1 MFDNVQFAK
10 PDNKCCEN
18 GVMNGSKESDQE
30 QNGIKVREIKFKVY
44 IVKYI
49 FIFCKRNYLFSRDVE
64 EKIVVD

>member
-1 MFDNVQFAK
+1 
-10 PDNKCCEN
+10 
-18 GVMNGSKESDQE
+18 MNGSKESDQE